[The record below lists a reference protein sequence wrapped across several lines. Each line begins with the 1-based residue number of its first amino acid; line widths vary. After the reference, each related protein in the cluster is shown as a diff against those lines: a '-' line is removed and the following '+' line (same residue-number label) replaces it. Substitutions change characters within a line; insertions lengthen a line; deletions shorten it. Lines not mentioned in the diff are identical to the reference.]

1 MLMGSFRLGRLL
13 GVEVS
18 IHWSWLFIFFL
29 VTWSFAE
36 GVLQEFFED
45 WTAGQRWVA
54 GAIIAVVFFSSILA
68 HELSHALMSRRLG
81 LPVHGITLFVF
92 GGVAHL
98 TREAESARDEF
109 LIAIVGPATSL
120 AAAACFGLGWLLLK
134 GPWPGIGGVSGQLA
148 VINAVIAAFNLLPG
162 FPLDGGRVFRSI
174 VWWRNRNRLAATR
187 TAARAGEIVAYL
199 IMAAGVIQLFSGYL
213 IGGMWFILIG
223 IFLRGASAASYEQ
236 LVIETTLS
244 GISVG
249 DVMQRQFDV
258 VPPDASL
265 QSVVDD
271 YVLARHARCFVVL
284 VNGELAGL
292 LTLTDIRNVPRSDWP
307 LTSVWRAMTPV
318 ERIVTLAP
326 TDSVAKALMLMSE
339 RDINQ
344 IPVVWNREVVGMI
357 HRADVMRLIQIR
369 RVMAEEPG
377 ASPGESAPTPAGTP
391 RGDA

>member
-1 MLMGSFRLGRLL
+1 MGSFRLGRLF

-36 GVLQEFFED
+36 GVLKEFFED

-98 TREAESARDEF
+98 GREAESARDEF
-109 LIAIVGPATSL
+109 LVAIVGPATSF
-120 AAAACFGLGWLLLK
+120 AAAALFGLGWLLLK
-134 GPWPGIGGVSGQLA
+134 GPWPGVGGVSGQLA
-148 VINAVIAAFNLLPG
+148 VINAIIAVFNLLPG

-199 IMAAGVIQLFSGYL
+199 LMAGGVIQLFSGY
-213 IGGMWFILIG
+213 IVGGMWLILIG

-236 LVIETTLS
+236 LVIETTLN
-244 GISVG
+244 GVSVG
-249 DVMQRQFDV
+249 DIMQRHIDV

-265 QSVVDD
+265 QTIVDD

-292 LTLTDIRNVPRSDWP
+292 LTLTDIRNVPRADWP
-307 LTSVWRAMTPV
+307 LTSAWRAMTPV

-326 TDSVAKALMLMSE
+326 TDTVAKALMLMSE

-344 IPVVWNREVVGMI
+344 IPVVVNREVVGMI
-357 HRADVMRLIQIR
+357 HRGDVMRLIQIR
-369 RVMAEEPG
+369 RVVAEETG
-377 ASPGESAPTPAGTP
+377 AGAPGESAATLAGSP
-391 RGDA
+391 RAKP

>member
-1 MLMGSFRLGRLL
+1 MGSFRLGRLL
-13 GVEVS
+13 GVDVS

-36 GVLQEFFED
+36 GVLKEFFED
-45 WTAGQRWVA
+45 WTAGQRWLA
-54 GAIIAVVFFSSILA
+54 GAIIAAVFFSSILA

-120 AAAACFGLGWLLLK
+120 AAAAFFGLGWLLLK
-134 GPWPGIGGVSGQLA
+134 EPWPGIGGVSGQLA

-162 FPLDGGRVFRSI
+162 FPLDGGRVFRSV

-326 TDSVAKALMLMSE
+326 TDTVAKALMLMSE

-377 ASPGESAPTPAGTP
+377 APRSGESEATPARTP
-391 RGDA
+391 GRGA